1 MNSTPGSVTYNGL
14 TLTERLKIESSTSIT
29 YTTTSASTLT
39 LVFDSS
45 FTGTIKVDNVSY
57 TASAG
62 IVTASIAAG
71 SHTITKGS
79 VANLFYISTVYS
91 GSTLRMAVGAETT
104 AKESTE
110 SSKIVLYPNPVSSTL
125 FLSDPE
131 QKVQSVLIYNI
142 SGNLV
147 INSGNSESIDTSSL
161 IPGTYLAKIITVDG
175 SFNQTLIKK

>member
-1 MNSTPGSVTYNGL
+1 MNSTPGSVSYNGL
-14 TLTERLKIESSTSIT
+14 TLTERLKIESNTSIT

-91 GSTLRMAVGAETT
+91 GTTLKMAAVAETT
-104 AKESTE
+104 TPESAK
-110 SSKIVLYPNPVSSTL
+110 IILYPNPVSSTL
-125 FLSDPE
+125 YLSDSE
-131 QKVQSVLIYNI
+131 QKVQKVLIYNI

-147 INSGNSESIDTSSL
+147 VNSGNSESIDTSGL
-161 IPGTYLAKIITVDG
+161 IPGTYLAKIYTVDG